1 MTISIFLNKNI
12 FIPLTIISLTGFSK
26 LLIFEMLVET
36 IKVLFRFKVELTL
49 VKRASVISVRLCS

>member
-26 LLIFEMLVET
+26 LLIFDMLVET